1 MEETEEE
8 IQDFQKEKMAKL
20 NQLEVSIVL
29 KVKQLQNLDPD
40 QNFMDKWSQI
50 REKEIEAKHLEM
62 QQ

>member
-1 MEETEEE
+1 
-8 IQDFQKEKMAKL
+8 MAKL

-40 QNFMDKWSQI
+40 QTMLDKWRMI